1 MGYAD
6 SANSGSWADN
16 HLPRLSDIT
25 DNGFIGAGIAAAKAA
40 YTTAD
45 NMIHFMGGGIAGDSD
60 MAAAAA
66 DNLLNKDRAATIA
79 TVMIVGSLATRP
91 VAGPDPWQRNPL
103 SLQDQMTLDAARGS
117 AGTRIIQNLKDPRY
131 RGMEK
136 WEYKVKSQQGKD
148 SVVHYVRDP
157 NEGTLMD
164 FKFKKSTTDTP
175 QGTWEKTPS
184 PASTGPGTPPSWWPF
199 SF

>member
-1 MGYAD
+1 M
-6 SANSGSWADN
+6 ANPWV
-16 HLPRLSDIT
+16 
-25 DNGFIGAGIAAAKAA
+25 GAVVGTVGAVA
-40 YTTAD
+40 TTAD
-45 NMIHFMGGGIAGDSD
+45 NVVHFLGGGIAGNSD

-66 DNLLNKDRAATIA
+66 DSLLNKDRDATIT
-79 TVMIVGSLATRP
+79 TVMIVGSLAARP

-103 SLQDQMTLDAARGS
+103 SLQDQMTLDAARGG
-117 AGTRIIQNLKDPRY
+117 AGTRIIKDLKDPRY
-131 RGMEK
+131 RGMEQ

-157 NEGTLMD
+157 SEGTLMD

-175 QGTWEKTPS
+175 QGTWEKTPF